1 MGSEKEEEEEEEE
14 EERVQEEEEE
24 MRSLS
29 LFPRIRRRRK
39 NWKRKEN
46 CFLTSLSLSAGCRSL
61 HGSHCF

>member
-1 MGSEKEEEEEEEE
+1 VGSEEEEEERVKEEEEEEEE
-14 EERVQEEEEE
+14 EDP
-24 MRSLS
+24 S
-29 LFPRIRRRRK
+29 LFSREFAVEIRRK

>member
-1 MGSEKEEEEEEEE
+1 VGSEEEEEERVKEEEEEEEDP
-14 EERVQEEEEE
+14 
-24 MRSLS
+24 S
-29 LFPRIRRRRK
+29 LFSREFAVEIRRK